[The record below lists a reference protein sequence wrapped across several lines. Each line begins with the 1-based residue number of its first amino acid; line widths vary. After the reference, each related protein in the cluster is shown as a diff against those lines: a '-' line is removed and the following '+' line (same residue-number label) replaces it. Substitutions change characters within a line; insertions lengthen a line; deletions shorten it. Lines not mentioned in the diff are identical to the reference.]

1 MRKLLSTG
9 LAVAALGVSIAGH
22 ADAQTANNNTTI
34 PFVVVTL
41 FTPGTVAVPIDLAV
55 ASAVGT
61 EMERVLRERA
71 NIISPITGVAIPV
84 EISRIAVG
92 MMTTATSAD
101 RDAMSKALANSGA
114 NAAVVNQL
122 LSNLPSLLSNPTPG
136 QLQNALSAFNGF
148 VNNANAAFLVNP
160 PAEFLAL
167 HAILLQ
173 VSTAANRI
181 PHP

>member
-1 MRKLLSTG
+1 MKKLLVAG
-9 LAVAALGVSIAGH
+9 LGAIALGGAFVNPAT
-22 ADAQTANNNTTI
+22 AQANNNTTI

-41 FTPGTVAVPIDLAV
+41 FTPGTVAVPVDLAV
-55 ASAVGT
+55 ATVVTNET
-61 EMERVLRERA
+61 ERLRRERS
-71 NIISPITGVAIPV
+71 IISPITGVAIPP
-84 EISRIAVG
+84 EISRVAFG
-92 MMTTATSAD
+92 MLTDATPPV
-101 RDAMSKALANSGA
+101 RDQITKALSNSG
-114 NAAVVNQL
+114 VSPGVLNQL
-122 LSNLPSLLSNPTPG
+122 MTNLPSLLSNPTAG

-173 VSTAANRI
+173 ISTAANRI

>member
-1 MRKLLSTG
+1 MQKLALVG
-9 LAVAALGVSIAGH
+9 LGALTLGGVFANPAA
-22 ADAQTANNNTTI
+22 AQANNNTTI

-41 FTPGTVAVPIDLAV
+41 FTPGTVAVPVDLAV
-55 ASAVGT
+55 ASVVT
-61 EMERVLRERA
+61 SENERLRREGS
-71 NIISPITGVAIPV
+71 IVSPITGVAIPP
-84 EISRIAVG
+84 EIARVAVG
-92 MMTTATSAD
+92 MLTDATPPVRDQMT
-101 RDAMSKALANSGA
+101 RALSNSG
-114 NAAVVNQL
+114 VSQGVLNQL
-122 LSNLPSLLSNPTPG
+122 MSNLPSLLSNPTAG

-173 VSTAANRI
+173 ISTAANRI

>member
-1 MRKLLSTG
+1 MEKLLAAG
-9 LAVAALGVSIAGH
+9 LVAVTLGVTAPSRAI
-22 ADAQTANNNTTI
+22 AQTPNNNTTI

-41 FTPGTVAVPIDLAV
+41 FTPGTVAVPMDLAV
-55 ASAVGT
+55 ASAVGN
-61 EMERVLRERA
+61 EMERVLRERS
-71 NIISPITGVAIPV
+71 NIISPITGVAIP
-84 EISRIAVG
+84 IDIARVAIG
-92 MMTTATSAD
+92 MMTSATPEI
-101 RDAMSKALANSGA
+101 RDQMSRALANSGA
-114 NAAVVNQL
+114 SSAVINQL
-122 LSNLPSLLSNPTPG
+122 LSNLPSLLTNPTAG

>member
-1 MRKLLSTG
+1 MKKLSMLALSVATC
-9 LAVAALGVSIAGH
+9 VAAASPA
-22 ADAQTANNNTTI
+22 AAQAANNNTTI
-34 PFVVVTL
+34 PFVVMTL
-41 FTPGTVAVPIDLAV
+41 FTPGTVAVPLDLAV
-55 ASAVGT
+55 AGAVGT

-71 NIISPITGVAIPV
+71 SIISPITGVAIPI
-84 EISRIAVG
+84 EIARVAIE
-92 MMTTATSAD
+92 MMTTATPGA
-101 RDAMSKALANSGA
+101 RDQMARALTNSGA
-114 NAAVVNQL
+114 NAAVINQL
-122 LSNLPSLLSNPTPG
+122 LSNLPSLLSNPTAG

-148 VNNANAAFLVNP
+148 VNNSNAAFLVNP